1 MNENHTA
8 ANVNLRNREIADSV
22 IAEVILI
29 AESCSAVGVENLV
42 GGGIIAVTDADF
54 VFHDRVVALAN
65 IADGPAD
72 CAGCGVIG
80 RRTLADINIR
90 IAGIINCL
98 VGGDNGSGAA
108 EVELNMFAH
117 GVVNNALTRCDCN
130 AARNGLESRCQLLFN
145 IVGRS
150 DCKIVLCGV
159 GRTGFKGVFAVG
171 TCLQSNGI
179 DGRSGSFCLICFPN
193 GCNAVVGSARGRIRA
208 VKVINA
214 VYRCR
219 FAMLGTGY
227 CNIGVI
233 FHGKAVSLTDNRTVI
248 GSKCT
253 DICDFAA
260 ARTTERRPSFAI
272 CIRCRRSKRVA
283 ESCFTV
289 GKNDDVFESCGA
301 CVQQLLSLVDTRL
314 LVGAAVCICCR
325 INSRLKSRKL
335 GRIVKMT
342 VIICSCGV
350 NKSYNRNSR

>member
-1 MNENHTA
+1 
-8 ANVNLRNREIADSV
+8 
-22 IAEVILI
+22 
-29 AESCSAVGVENLV
+29 
-42 GGGIIAVTDADF
+42 
-54 VFHDRVVALAN
+54 
-65 IADGPAD
+65 
-72 CAGCGVIG
+72 
-80 RRTLADINIR
+80 
-90 IAGIINCL
+90 
-98 VGGDNGSGAA
+98 
-108 EVELNMFAH
+108 MFAH
-117 GVVNNALTRCDCN
+117 GVVNNAVTCSDRN
-130 AARNGLESRCQLLFN
+130 AARNGCESGGQRFLN
-145 IVGRS
+145 IVGGS
-150 DCKIVLCGV
+150 DCVVILGCIGC
-159 GRTGFKGVFAVG
+159 TGLKGVFAVSA
-171 TCLQSNGI
+171 CLQSNGI
-179 DGRSGSFCLICFPN
+179 DGCSGSFCLICFPN

-253 DICDFAA
+253 DIRDAA
-260 ARTTERRPSFAI
+260 APGAAK
-272 CIRCRRSKRVA
+272 RCPCAAVGISCRCNKRITVG
-283 ESCFTV
+283 CVTV
-289 GKNDDVFESCGA
+289 GKDNDVFESCGA

-314 LVGAAVCICCR
+314 LVGAAVCICCL

>member
-1 MNENHTA
+1 MNKYRAA
-8 ANVNLRNREIADSV
+8 ANGDLRNREIADSV
-22 IAEVILI
+22 IAEVVNVAEGRPLVRVKNI
-29 AESCSAVGVENLV
+29 A

-54 VFHDRVVALAN
+54 VFHDGVVALTNA
-65 IADGPAD
+65 ADGPAD
-72 CAGCGVIG
+72 GAVLGVIG
-80 RRTLADINIR
+80 RRTLADVNVR
-90 IAGIINCL
+90 IAGIVNCL

-108 EVELNMFAH
+108 EAELNMFAH
-117 GVVNNALTRCDCN
+117 GIVNNAVTCSDRN
-130 AARNGLESRCQLLFN
+130 AARNGCESGGQLFLN
-145 IVGRS
+145 IVGGS
-150 DCKIVLCGV
+150 DCVVILGCIGC
-159 GRTGFKGVFAVG
+159 TGLKGVFAVSA
-171 TCLQSNGI
+171 CLQSNGI
-179 DGRSGSFCLICFPN
+179 DGGSGCLCLICFPN

-335 GRIVKMT
+335 GRIVNMT